1 MKTKNTKNN
10 RISRMFSSMI
20 SSKLQRINPY
30 TDPLNTLLNSDSE
43 TATQNKRNK
52 LNSFSTNTLE
62 KFISPRCYDC

>member
-1 MKTKNTKNN
+1 
-10 RISRMFSSMI
+10 MI

-30 TDPLNTLLNSDSE
+30 TDPLNTILNSDSE

-62 KFISPRCYDC
+62 KFISPKCYDC